1 MKNNSFWRT
10 HLFFLVVIFFI
21 IATNLAVFL
30 NLPVLKPLLAIIFL
44 GLFPG
49 WLMVI
54 IFRLQHLGTTEKIVL
69 SVGLS
74 HAFLMGYGC
83 VLNQISLYFGY
94 SRPLSPGFL
103 GLFLSLALLIM
114 LVIAYFI
121 NKEAFKLNFPKKE
134 LKLNLSDKL
143 MIGLALTFPV
153 LSIFGT
159 YLMNLTNNNIFL
171 MVLLFFIPVCLVLT
185 FILKDKLSVKTYPVL
200 IFFTGLS
207 LLLMFGL
214 RSNHIIGSDAHME
227 YYLFQLTS
235 HFQSWHLCFKNNVD
249 ACLSISLLPAIYQSF
264 LNINPEY
271 LFKLFYPLLFSI
283 SPLVIY
289 IISKKYV
296 GHFYAFLASFFFMSF
311 FLFSFTT
318 ANARTNTAI
327 LFFALAIMVSF
338 HSKIT
343 PFVKKGL
350 FIIFVVAT
358 IVSHYSTTYIFFVIL
373 VLTWLAMELF
383 LKLFSLREKFANKTG
398 IVALNENSSIAG
410 NPLTTD
416 ILPGGQLENQ
426 GLKRGITFFTAA
438 LFFVLLFVWYS
449 QVTAVPFN
457 SGVNFVFG
465 TIKSLQN
472 FFVLES
478 RQVVPAAFGV
488 GLGEKKIPCHIEF
501 VFNWITIIL
510 IIIGV
515 AGFLWDIVKLR
526 RKGLAKT
533 ERTEKFFFHK
543 MDLEY
548 FMLSLICLIIL
559 IISVVFPLIST
570 GYDLARTYLQMISIL
585 APLFILGGIFILRYL
600 KLKISPAWLLVLVL
614 IPYFWSQTGFTYQI
628 TGFPRSMVLN
638 SKGEQYDRYFIY
650 EQEVSSAKWLKNNGE
665 LKDNEIYTDYLS
677 GDILVSLVF
686 SPAISL
692 SKIIALHNNQNLLL
706 EQDSKISGYIYL
718 RHFNV
723 VGGKLLDRKYKS
735 HDIAKNKGIFKEK
748 DKIYSNSGSE
758 VWK

>member
-249 ACLSISLLPAIYQSF
+249 ACLSISLLPAI
-264 LNINPEY
+264 
-271 LFKLFYPLLFSI
+271 
-283 SPLVIY
+283 
-289 IISKKYV
+289 
-296 GHFYAFLASFFFMSF
+296 
-311 FLFSFTT
+311 
-318 ANARTNTAI
+318 
-327 LFFALAIMVSF
+327 
-338 HSKIT
+338 
-343 PFVKKGL
+343 
-350 FIIFVVAT
+350 
-358 IVSHYSTTYIFFVIL
+358 
-373 VLTWLAMELF
+373 
-383 LKLFSLREKFANKTG
+383 
-398 IVALNENSSIAG
+398 
-410 NPLTTD
+410 
-416 ILPGGQLENQ
+416 
-426 GLKRGITFFTAA
+426 
-438 LFFVLLFVWYS
+438 
-449 QVTAVPFN
+449 
-457 SGVNFVFG
+457 
-465 TIKSLQN
+465 
-472 FFVLES
+472 
-478 RQVVPAAFGV
+478 
-488 GLGEKKIPCHIEF
+488 
-501 VFNWITIIL
+501 
-510 IIIGV
+510 
-515 AGFLWDIVKLR
+515 
-526 RKGLAKT
+526 
-533 ERTEKFFFHK
+533 
-543 MDLEY
+543 
-548 FMLSLICLIIL
+548 
-559 IISVVFPLIST
+559 
-570 GYDLARTYLQMISIL
+570 
-585 APLFILGGIFILRYL
+585 
-600 KLKISPAWLLVLVL
+600 
-614 IPYFWSQTGFTYQI
+614 
-628 TGFPRSMVLN
+628 
-638 SKGEQYDRYFIY
+638 
-650 EQEVSSAKWLKNNGE
+650 
-665 LKDNEIYTDYLS
+665 
-677 GDILVSLVF
+677 
-686 SPAISL
+686 
-692 SKIIALHNNQNLLL
+692 
-706 EQDSKISGYIYL
+706 
-718 RHFNV
+718 
-723 VGGKLLDRKYKS
+723 
-735 HDIAKNKGIFKEK
+735 
-748 DKIYSNSGSE
+748 
-758 VWK
+758 